1 MINTIKKQ
9 ENGKII
15 LTIEVPFEDYKKYI
29 EHAAEHISE
38 HVDIKGFR
46 AGKAP
51 YNMVAAKVGEM
62 AIYEE
67 ALQFIVE
74 SSYYEALQTQDI
86 KEKVFHEPEIKI
98 EKLAPGN
105 PIVFSAELMLV
116 PEIKLGKY
124 KDLKIK
130 KEKQDTNSKEFKE
143 KVEKTIE
150 ELRRMR
156 AVEVAKNDGV
166 IADGDKADI
175 DLDLFINGVPLENGS
190 YKNFKEEVRVE
201 RFIPGYYEQII
212 GLKVGDKKEFELTF
226 PEDYFEKTLANKK
239 VLFKIVVNAINKVEL
254 PEFND
259 DFAKTLKFDTLEAF
273 KKQLEENIV
282 REDSTKGDEK
292 LSVKMLEE
300 IEKDS
305 KISELPARLILM
317 ETKKMVNELKGN
329 IEQSGMDFEN
339 YKSSI
344 KKTEDELQEEFKTKA
359 EERLKISLIIEKI
372 AEEEKIDVTDEE
384 LNKELEAAKV
394 HYSSHP
400 DFENIK
406 QNLEHPEYQAQVK
419 RVLKN
424 EKVVKFLK
432 EKNII
437 E

>member
-38 HVDIKGFR
+38 HVEVKGFR
-46 AGKAP
+46 PGKAP

-105 PIVFSAELMLV
+105 PIIFIAELMLV

-130 KEKQDTNSKEFKE
+130 KEKQDTNSKEFKD

-156 AVEVAKNDGV
+156 SVEVAKNDGV

-273 KKQLEENIV
+273 KKQLEENIIH
-282 REDSTKGDEK
+282 EDAHKDEEK
-292 LSVKMLEE
+292 LSVKMLEA

-305 KISELPARLILM
+305 KISELPARLVLM

-329 IEQSGMDFEN
+329 IEQNGMDFEN
-339 YKSSI
+339 YKTSI
-344 KKTEDELQEEFKTKA
+344 KKTEEELQEEFKTKA

-384 LNKELEAAKV
+384 LNKELEAAKI
-394 HYSSHP
+394 HYNSHP